1 MSKKKKNLESGGEKK
16 EKSKKVKGVAF
27 NLNNPI
33 ERQMFEEAEAMG
45 GSFSSLMK
53 YLYLAYL
60 TRNEIGP
67 FKMGDAPPPRDQKI
81 DEDESTAKEI
91 KEPDFNQDDKGMVT
105 GMQFSLED

>member
-1 MSKKKKNLESGGEKK
+1 MSKKKKNPESGGEKK
-16 EKSKKVKGVAF
+16 EKSTKVKGVAF

-33 ERQMFEEAEAMG
+33 ERQMYEEAESMG

-67 FKMGDAPPPRDQKI
+67 FKGDTPSPRDNQK
-81 DEDESTAKEI
+81 DEDESAKET
-91 KEPDFNQDDKGMVT
+91 KELFNSDDKGMVT